1 MLIYDK
7 FTPLALEN
15 FQKNGNGYLTDF
27 KSVPTITKEQFPGTF
42 KLEFDY
48 AINGLNA
55 EYIEQFAYIKAD
67 FDGSDQLF
75 QIQSAEKTLSAKT
88 IHVYALHV
96 FFMLNNNFLA
106 DVRPTNLSAPEAI
119 RYVLANAQYNNPFTV
134 IGQSS
139 TISTAYYERKTI
151 TEAISTADNSIINR
165 WGVEIDVDNFI
176 IRVAD
181 SIGNDNGTF
190 LSYAKNLTEVIQ
202 YIDISE
208 MATRLMPVGFDGITL
223 PELYVDSENINNY
236 PIPIIKTLDVDVAID
251 EDTTEQEAYEIMRQ
265 ACLDWFENGGDKP
278 LMNFTVDFVEL
289 SKMPQ
294 YYEKYSVLE
303 RVRLGD
309 YVTVQVWN
317 MNIKMRVIS
326 VQYDCFSKRYIS
338 IQLGNARVDYFK
350 QQNKAIEKVVNT
362 SSKSTLEQAKEQAT
376 SLINNVSG
384 GYVLKRNGEL
394 LIMDTEN
401 PNTATKVW
409 RWNLNGL
416 AYSSTGTNGPYNTA
430 MTMDGSIVADFITAG
445 KINTDLIEG
454 YNEVVIKTNS
464 VDNKI
469 KEIQNS
475 VETAVGTVET
485 LSGTVTDMSFNFST
499 KGLNIG
505 TSSDPNNSLL
515 DNTGIKVY
523 NYEKLNAIFNDKGSG
538 VKKLIVTETAQIGY
552 LKFIK
557 AVYNNESVTEI
568 YHLKN
573 LVEQLED
580 LEVDS
585 NG

>member
-15 FQKNGNGYLTDF
+15 FRTNGNGYLNSF
-27 KSVPTITKEQFPGTF
+27 KSRPIITKEQFPGTY

-48 AINGLNA
+48 ALDGLNA

-75 QIQSAEKTLSAKT
+75 QIQSAEKTLSTKT

-119 RYVLANAQYNNPFTV
+119 RYVLANAQYNTPFTV
-134 IGQSS
+134 IGQGSS
-139 TISTAYYERKTI
+139 TNTAYYERKTV
-151 TEAISTADNSIINR
+151 TEAISTADNSILNR

-181 SIGNDNGTF
+181 TIGEDNGTF
-190 LSYAKNLTEVIQ
+190 LSYAKNLTEVVQ

-236 PIPIIKTLDVDVAID
+236 PTPIIKTLDVDVSID
-251 EDTTEQEAYEIMRQ
+251 EDTTDQEAYTIMRN
-265 ACLDWFENGGDKP
+265 ACQEWFENGGDTP
-278 LMNFTVDFVEL
+278 LINYNVDFVEL

-294 YYEKYSVLE
+294 YYETYSVLE

-326 VQYDCFSKRYIS
+326 VEYDCLSKRYIS
-338 IQLGNARVDYFK
+338 IQLGNSKVDYFK
-350 QQNKAIEKVVNT
+350 QQNKVIENVVSH
-362 SSKSTLEQAKEQAT
+362 SSESTLEQAKTYAT
-376 SLINNVSG
+376 TLINNVSG

-416 AYSSTGTNGPYNTA
+416 AYSSTGINGPYNTA
-430 MTMDGSIVADFITAG
+430 MTMDGSIVADFITTG
-445 KINTDLIEG
+445 KLNTDLIEG
-454 YNEVVIKTNS
+454 YNEVVIK
-464 VDNKI
+464 VDKADSDI
-469 KEIQNS
+469 KNIQNS
-475 VETAVGTVET
+475 VNTAIGTVET

-499 KGLNIG
+499 KGLNVG
-505 TSSDPNNSLL
+505 TSSDANNSLL
-515 DNTGIKVY
+515 DNHGIKVY
-523 NYEKLNAIFNDKGSG
+523 NYDKLNAIFNDVGSG
-538 VKKLIVTETAQIGY
+538 IRKLIVTETAQIGY

-557 AVYNNESVTEI
+557 GTYNNENVTDI
-568 YHLKN
+568 YVVKSLI
-573 LVEQLED
+573 EDLED
-580 LEVDS
+580 LEV
-585 NG
+585 

>member
-27 KSVPTITKEQFPGTF
+27 KSVPIITKEQFPGTY

-75 QIQSAEKTLSAKT
+75 QIQSAEKTLSTKT

-119 RYVLANAQYNNPFTV
+119 RYVLANAQYNTPFTV
-134 IGQSS
+134 IGQGSS
-139 TISTAYYERKTI
+139 TNTAYYERKTV
-151 TEAISTADNSIINR
+151 TEAISTADNSILNR

-181 SIGNDNGTF
+181 TIGNDNGTF
-190 LSYAKNLTEVIQ
+190 LSYAKNLTEVVQ

-208 MATRLMPVGFDGITL
+208 MATRLMPVGNDGITL

-236 PIPIIKTLDVDVAID
+236 PTPIIKMLDVDVSID
-251 EDTTEQEAYEIMRQ
+251 EDTTDQEAYTIMRN
-265 ACLDWFENGGDKP
+265 ACQKWFENGGDTP
-278 LMNFTVDFVEL
+278 LINYNVDFVEL

-294 YYEKYSVLE
+294 YYETYSVLE

-326 VQYDCFSKRYIS
+326 VEYDCLSKRYIS
-338 IQLGNARVDYFK
+338 IQLGNARVDYFE
-350 QQNKAIEKVVNT
+350 QQNKAIENVVNKMGV
-362 SSKSTLEQAKEQAT
+362 SPKSILEQAREQAT
-376 SLINNVSG
+376 SIINNVNG

-416 AYSSTGTNGPYNTA
+416 AYSSTGINGPYNTA
-430 MTMDGSIVADFITAG
+430 MTMDGSIVADFITTG
-445 KINTDLIEG
+445 KLNADLIEG
-454 YNEVVIKTNS
+454 YNEVVIKVNKADSDIKDIRNS
-464 VDNKI
+464 VN
-469 KEIQNS
+469 
-475 VETAVGTVET
+475 TAIGTVET
-485 LSGTVTDMSFNFST
+485 LEGTVTDMSFNFST
-499 KGLNIG
+499 KGLNVG
-505 TSSDPNNSLL
+505 TSSDANNSLL
-515 DNTGIKVY
+515 DNHGIKVY
-523 NYEKLNAIFNDKGSG
+523 NYNKLNAIFNDVGSG
-538 VKKLIVTETAQIGY
+538 IRKLIVTETAQIGY
-552 LKFIK
+552 LKFVK
-557 AVYNNESVTEI
+557 GTYNNENVTDI
-568 YHLKN
+568 YVVKN
-573 LVEQLED
+573 LIEDLED
-580 LEVDS
+580 LEV
-585 NG
+585 

>member
-27 KSVPTITKEQFPGTF
+27 KSVPIITKEKFPGTY

-119 RYVLANAQYNNPFTV
+119 RYVLANAQYNTPFTV
-134 IGQSS
+134 IGQGSS
-139 TISTAYYERKTI
+139 TNTAYYERKTV

-384 GYVLKRNGEL
+384 GCVLKRNGEL
-394 LIMDTEN
+394 LIMDTEE

-416 AYSSTGTNGPYNTA
+416 AYSSTGINGPYNTA

>member
-7 FTPLALEN
+7 FTPLTLEN

-27 KSVPTITKEQFPGTF
+27 KSRPIITKEQFPGTY

-55 EYIEQFAYIKAD
+55 KYIEQFAYIKAN

-75 QIQSAEKTLSAKT
+75 QIQSAEKTLSTKT

-96 FFMLNNNFLA
+96 FFTLNNNFLA

-119 RYVLANAQYNNPFTV
+119 RYVLANAQYNTPFTV
-134 IGQSS
+134 IGQGSS
-139 TISTAYYERKTI
+139 INTAYYEKKTV
-151 TEAISTADNSIINR
+151 TEAISTADNSILNR

-181 SIGNDNGTF
+181 TIGNDNGTF
-190 LSYAKNLTEVIQ
+190 LSYAKNLTEVVQ
-202 YIDISE
+202 FIDISE
-208 MATRLMPVGFDGITL
+208 MATRLMPVGNDGITL

-236 PIPIIKTLDVDVAID
+236 PTPIIKTLDVDVSID
-251 EDTTEQEAYEIMRQ
+251 KDTTEQEAYTIMRN
-265 ACLDWFENGGDKP
+265 ACQEWFENGGDKP

-326 VQYDCFSKRYIS
+326 VEYDCLSKRYIS

-350 QQNKAIEKVVNT
+350 QQNKAIENVVNKMGV
-362 SSKSTLEQAKEQAT
+362 SPKSILEQAREQAT
-376 SLINNVSG
+376 SIINNVNG

-416 AYSSTGTNGPYNTA
+416 AYSSTGINGPYNTA
-430 MTMDGSIVADFITAG
+430 MTMDGSIVADFITTG
-445 KINTDLIEG
+445 KLNTDLIEG
-454 YNEVVIKTNS
+454 YNEVVIK
-464 VDNKI
+464 VDKADSDI
-469 KEIQNS
+469 KNIQNS
-475 VETAVGTVET
+475 VNTAIGTVET

-499 KGLNIG
+499 KGLNVG
-505 TSSDPNNSLL
+505 TSSDANNSLL
-515 DNTGIKVY
+515 DNHGIKVY
-523 NYEKLNAIFNDKGSG
+523 NYDKLNAIFNDVGSG
-538 VKKLIVTETAQIGY
+538 IRKLIVTETAQIGY

-557 AVYNNESVTEI
+557 GTYNNENVTDI
-568 YHLKN
+568 YVVKSLI
-573 LVEQLED
+573 EDLED
-580 LEVDS
+580 LEV
-585 NG
+585 

>member
-7 FTPLALEN
+7 FTPLTLEN

-27 KSVPTITKEQFPGTF
+27 KSVPIITKEQFPGTY

-119 RYVLANAQYNNPFTV
+119 RYVLANAQYNTPFTV
-134 IGQSS
+134 IGQGSS
-139 TISTAYYERKTI
+139 TNTAYYERKTV
-151 TEAISTADNSIINR
+151 TEAISTADNSILNR
-165 WGVEIDVDNFI
+165 WGVEIDVDNFT

-181 SIGNDNGTF
+181 TIGNDNGTF

-208 MATRLMPVGFDGITL
+208 MATRLMPVGNDGITL

-236 PIPIIKTLDVDVAID
+236 PTPIIKTLDVDVSID
-251 EDTTEQEAYEIMRQ
+251 EDTTEQEAYTIMRN
-265 ACLDWFENGGDKP
+265 ACQEWFENGGDKP

-294 YYEKYSVLE
+294 YYETYSVLE

-309 YVTVQVWN
+309 NVTVQVWN

-326 VQYDCFSKRYIS
+326 VEYDCLSKRYIS
-338 IQLGNARVDYFK
+338 IQLGNARIDYFK
-350 QQNKAIEKVVNT
+350 QQNKAIENVVNKMGV
-362 SSKSTLEQAKEQAT
+362 SPKSILEQAREQAT
-376 SLINNVSG
+376 SIINNVNG

-394 LIMDTEN
+394 LIMNTEN

-416 AYSSTGTNGPYNTA
+416 AYSSTGINGPYNTA
-430 MTMDGSIVADFITAG
+430 MTMDGSIVADFITTG
-445 KINTDLIEG
+445 KLNTDLIEG
-454 YNEVVIKTNS
+454 YNEVVIK
-464 VDNKI
+464 VDKADSDI
-469 KEIQNS
+469 KNIQNS
-475 VETAVGTVET
+475 VNTAVGTVET

-499 KGLNIG
+499 KGLNVG
-505 TSSDPNNSLL
+505 TSSDANNSLL
-515 DNTGIKVY
+515 DNHGIKVY
-523 NYEKLNAIFNDKGSG
+523 NYDKLNAIFNDVGSG
-538 VKKLIVTETAQIGY
+538 IRKLIVTETAQIGY

-557 AVYNNESVTEI
+557 GTYNNENVTDI
-568 YHLKN
+568 YVVKN
-573 LVEQLED
+573 LIEDLED
-580 LEVDS
+580 LEV
-585 NG
+585 

>member
-7 FTPLALEN
+7 FTTLALEN

-27 KSVPTITKEQFPGTF
+27 KSVPIITKEQFPGTY

-48 AINGLNA
+48 AISGLNA

-67 FDGSDQLF
+67 FEGSDQLF
-75 QIQSAEKTLSAKT
+75 QIQSAEKTLSTKT

-119 RYVLANAQYNNPFTV
+119 RYVLANAQYNTPFTV
-134 IGQSS
+134 IGQGSS
-139 TISTAYYERKTI
+139 INTAYYEKKTV
-151 TEAISTADNSIINR
+151 TEAISTADNSILSR

-181 SIGNDNGTF
+181 TIGEDNGTF
-190 LSYAKNLTEVIQ
+190 LSYAKNLTEVVQ

-208 MATRLMPVGFDGITL
+208 MATRLMPIGNDGITL

-236 PIPIIKTLDVDVAID
+236 PTPIIKTLDVDVSID
-251 EDTTEQEAYEIMRQ
+251 EDTTEQEAYTIMRN
-265 ACLDWFENGGDKP
+265 ACQEWFENGGDTP
-278 LMNFTVDFVEL
+278 LINFNVDFVEL
-289 SKMPQ
+289 SKIPQ

-326 VQYDCFSKRYIS
+326 VEYDCLSKRYVS
-338 IQLGNARVDYFK
+338 IQLGNSKVDYFK
-350 QQNKAIEKVVNT
+350 QQNKVIENVVSH
-362 SSKSTLEQAKEQAT
+362 SSESTLEQAKTYAT

-416 AYSSTGTNGPYNTA
+416 AYSSTGINGPYNTA

-445 KINTDLIEG
+445 KLNTDLIEG
-454 YNEVVIKTNS
+454 YNEVVIKVNN
-464 VDNKI
+464 VDSNI
-469 KEIQNS
+469 KEVQNNLN
-475 VETAVGTVET
+475 TAIGTVET
-485 LSGTVTDMSFNFST
+485 LEGTVTDMSFNFST
-499 KGLNIG
+499 KGLAIG
-505 TSSDPNNSLL
+505 SSLDSNSSLL

-523 NYEKLNAIFNDKGSG
+523 NYTKLNAIFNNKGSG
-538 VKKLIVTETAQIGY
+538 IDKLIVTGTAQIGY
-552 LKFIK
+552 LKFVK
-557 AVYNNESVTEI
+557 STKNNEPVTKI
-568 YHLKN
+568 FVLKN
-573 LVEQLED
+573 LIEDLED
-580 LEVDS
+580 LEV
-585 NG
+585 

>member
-27 KSVPTITKEQFPGTF
+27 KSRPIITKEQFPGTY

-55 EYIEQFAYIKAD
+55 KYIEQFAYIKAN

-75 QIQSAEKTLSAKT
+75 QIQSAEKTLSTKT

-119 RYVLANAQYNNPFTV
+119 RYVLANAQYNTPFTV
-134 IGQSS
+134 IGQGSS
-139 TISTAYYERKTI
+139 INTAYYEKKTV
-151 TEAISTADNSIINR
+151 TEAISTADNSILSR

-181 SIGNDNGTF
+181 TIGEDNGTF
-190 LSYAKNLTEVIQ
+190 LSYAKNLTEVVQ

-208 MATRLMPVGFDGITL
+208 MATRLMPVGNDGITL
-223 PELYVDSENINNY
+223 PELYVDSENISNY
-236 PIPIIKTLDVDVAID
+236 PTPIIKTLDVDVSID
-251 EDTTEQEAYEIMRQ
+251 EDTTEQEAYTIMRN
-265 ACLDWFENGGDKP
+265 ACQEWFENGGDTP
-278 LMNFTVDFVEL
+278 LINFNVDFVEL

-326 VQYDCFSKRYIS
+326 VEYDCLSKRYIS
-338 IQLGNARVDYFK
+338 IQLGNSKVDYFK
-350 QQNKAIEKVVNT
+350 QQNKVIENVVSH
-362 SSKSTLEQAKEQAT
+362 SSESTLEQAKTYAT
-376 SLINNVSG
+376 ALINNVNG

-416 AYSSTGTNGPYNTA
+416 AYSSTGINGPYNTA
-430 MTMDGSIVADFITAG
+430 MTMDGSIVADFITTG
-445 KINTDLIEG
+445 KLNTDLIEG
-454 YNEVVIKTNS
+454 YNEVVIKVDKADSDIKKIQDS
-464 VDNKI
+464 VH
-469 KEIQNS
+469 
-475 VETAVGTVET
+475 TAIGTVET
-485 LSGTVTDMSFNFST
+485 LEGTVTDMSFNFST
-499 KGLNIG
+499 KGLNVG
-505 TSSDPNNSLL
+505 TSSDANNSLL
-515 DNTGIKVY
+515 DNHGIKVY
-523 NYEKLNAIFNDKGSG
+523 NYNKLNAIFNDVGSG
-538 VKKLIVTETAQIGY
+538 IRKLIVTETAQIGY
-552 LKFIK
+552 LKFVK
-557 AVYNNESVTEI
+557 GTYNNENVTDI
-568 YHLKN
+568 YVVKN
-573 LVEQLED
+573 LIEDLED
-580 LEVDS
+580 LEV
-585 NG
+585 

>member
-7 FTPLALEN
+7 FTPLSLEN

-27 KSVPTITKEQFPGTF
+27 KSIPIITKEQFPGTY

-48 AINGLNA
+48 AISGLNA

-75 QIQSAEKTLSAKT
+75 QIQSAGKTLSTKT

-119 RYVLANAQYNNPFTV
+119 RYVLANAQYNTPFTV
-134 IGQSS
+134 IGQGSN
-139 TISTAYYERKTI
+139 TNTAYYESKTV
-151 TEAISTADNSIINR
+151 TEAISTADNSILNR

-181 SIGNDNGTF
+181 TIGEDNGTF
-190 LSYAKNLTEVIQ
+190 LSYAKNLTEVVQ

-208 MATRLMPVGFDGITL
+208 MATRLMPVGNDGITL
-223 PELYVDSENINNY
+223 PALYVDSENINNY
-236 PIPIIKTLDVDVAID
+236 PTPIIKTLDVDVSID
-251 EDTTEQEAYEIMRQ
+251 EDTTDQEAYTIMRN
-265 ACLDWFENGGDKP
+265 ACQEWFENGGDTP
-278 LMNFTVDFVEL
+278 LINYNVDFVEL
-289 SKMPQ
+289 SRMPQ
-294 YYEKYSVLE
+294 YYETYSVLE

-326 VQYDCFSKRYIS
+326 VEYDCLSKRYIS
-338 IQLGNARVDYFK
+338 IQLGNSKVDYFK
-350 QQNKAIEKVVNT
+350 QQNKVIENVVSH
-362 SSKSTLEQAKEQAT
+362 SSESTLEQAKTYAT
-376 SLINNVSG
+376 TLINNVSG

-416 AYSSTGTNGPYNTA
+416 AYSSTGINGPYNTA
-430 MTMDGSIVADFITAG
+430 MTMDGSIVADFITTG
-445 KINTDLIEG
+445 KLNTDLIEG
-454 YNEVVIKTNS
+454 YNEVVVKVNS
-464 VDNKI
+464 VDSDIREMQTNV
-469 KEIQNS
+469 N
-475 VETAVGTVET
+475 TAIGTVET

-499 KGLNIG
+499 KGLNVG
-505 TSSDPNNSLL
+505 TSSDANNSLL
-515 DNTGIKVY
+515 DNHGIKVY
-523 NYEKLNAIFNDKGSG
+523 NYDKLNAIFNDVGSG
-538 VKKLIVTETAQIGY
+538 IRKLIVTETAQIGY
-552 LKFIK
+552 LKFVK
-557 AVYNNESVTEI
+557 GTYNNQNVTDI
-568 YHLKN
+568 YFVKN
-573 LVEQLED
+573 LIEDLED
-580 LEVDS
+580 LEV
-585 NG
+585 

>member
-7 FTPLALEN
+7 FTPLSLEN

-27 KSVPTITKEQFPGTF
+27 KSVPIITKEQFPGTY

-75 QIQSAEKTLSAKT
+75 QIQSAEKTLSTKT

-119 RYVLANAQYNNPFTV
+119 RYVLANAQYNTPFTV
-134 IGQSS
+134 IGQGSS
-139 TISTAYYERKTI
+139 INTAYYEKKTV
-151 TEAISTADNSIINR
+151 TEAISTADNSILNR

-181 SIGNDNGTF
+181 TIGNDNGTF
-190 LSYAKNLTEVIQ
+190 LSYAKNLTEVVQ
-202 YIDISE
+202 FIDISE
-208 MATRLMPVGFDGITL
+208 MATRLMPVGNDGITL

-236 PIPIIKTLDVDVAID
+236 PTPIIKTLDVDVSID
-251 EDTTEQEAYEIMRQ
+251 EDTTEQEAYTIMRN
-265 ACLDWFENGGDKP
+265 ACQEWFENGGDKP

-326 VQYDCFSKRYIS
+326 VEYDCLSKRYIS

-350 QQNKAIEKVVNT
+350 QQNKAIENVVNKMGV
-362 SSKSTLEQAKEQAT
+362 SPKSILEQAREQAT
-376 SLINNVSG
+376 SIINNVNG

-394 LIMDTEN
+394 LIMNTEN

-416 AYSSTGTNGPYNTA
+416 AYSSTGINGPYNTA
-430 MTMDGSIVADFITAG
+430 MTMDGSIVADFITTG
-445 KINTDLIEG
+445 KLNTDLIEG
-454 YNEVVIKTNS
+454 YNEVVIK
-464 VDNKI
+464 VDKADSDI
-469 KEIQNS
+469 KNIQNS
-475 VETAVGTVET
+475 VNTAIGTVET
-485 LSGTVTDMSFNFST
+485 LSGTVTDMSFNFNT
-499 KGLNIG
+499 KGLNVG
-505 TSSDPNNSLL
+505 TSSDANNSLL
-515 DNTGIKVY
+515 DNHGIKVY
-523 NYEKLNAIFNDKGSG
+523 NYDKLNAIFNDVGSG
-538 VKKLIVTETAQIGY
+538 IRKLIVTETAQIGY
-552 LKFIK
+552 LKFVK
-557 AVYNNESVTEI
+557 GTYNNQNVTDI
-568 YHLKN
+568 YVVKN
-573 LVEQLED
+573 LIEDLED
-580 LEVDS
+580 LEV
-585 NG
+585 

>member
-7 FTPLALEN
+7 FTPLSLEN

-27 KSVPTITKEQFPGTF
+27 KSVPIITKEQFPGTY

-48 AINGLNA
+48 AISGLNA

-75 QIQSAEKTLSAKT
+75 QIQSAEKTLSTKT

-119 RYVLANAQYNNPFTV
+119 RYVLANAQYNTPFRV
-134 IGQSS
+134 IGQGSN
-139 TISTAYYERKTI
+139 TNTAYYERKTV
-151 TEAISTADNSIINR
+151 TEAISTADNSILNR

-181 SIGNDNGTF
+181 TIGEDNGIF
-190 LSYAKNLTEVIQ
+190 LSYAKNLTEVVQ

-208 MATRLMPVGFDGITL
+208 MATRLMPVGNDGITL

-236 PIPIIKTLDVDVAID
+236 PTPIIKTLDVDVSID
-251 EDTTEQEAYEIMRQ
+251 EDTTEQEAYTIMRN
-265 ACLDWFENGGDKP
+265 ACQEWFENGGDTP
-278 LMNFTVDFVEL
+278 LINYNVNFVEL

-294 YYEKYSVLE
+294 YYETYSVLE

-326 VQYDCFSKRYIS
+326 VEYDCLSKRYIS
-338 IQLGNARVDYFK
+338 IQLGNSKVDYFK
-350 QQNKAIEKVVNT
+350 QQNKVIENVVSH
-362 SSKSTLEQAKEQAT
+362 SSESTLEQAKTYAT

-416 AYSSTGTNGPYNTA
+416 AYSSTGINGPYNTA
-430 MTMDGSIVADFITAG
+430 MTMDGSIVADFITTG
-445 KINTDLIEG
+445 KLNTGLYSLKILKETLVSIKETL
-454 YNEVVIKTNS
+454 NEVS
-464 VDNKI
+464 A
-469 KEIQNS
+469 KE
-475 VETAVGTVET
+475 EA
-485 LSGTVTDMSFNFST
+485 
-499 KGLNIG
+499 
-505 TSSDPNNSLL
+505 
-515 DNTGIKVY
+515 
-523 NYEKLNAIFNDKGSG
+523 
-538 VKKLIVTETAQIGY
+538 
-552 LKFIK
+552 
-557 AVYNNESVTEI
+557 
-568 YHLKN
+568 
-573 LVEQLED
+573 
-580 LEVDS
+580 
-585 NG
+585 